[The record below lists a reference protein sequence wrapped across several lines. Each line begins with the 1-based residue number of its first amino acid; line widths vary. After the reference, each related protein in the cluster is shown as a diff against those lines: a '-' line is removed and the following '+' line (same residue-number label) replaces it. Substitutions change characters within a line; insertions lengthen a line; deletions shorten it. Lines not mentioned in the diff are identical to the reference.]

1 MLKEQVEKT
10 FLLTVETENAEYE
23 TDIFAKDLDEDY
35 NNIQLELRC
44 EALTIK
50 DENSF
55 VIIPKN
61 KIDSVLVIEK

>member
-23 TDIFAKDLDEDY
+23 TDIFAKDLDEAY